1 MPEDRKKSAQNEQV
15 PPQDIDSEQSV
26 LGCLLIDKNAIYKVA
41 DWLSPDDFYRNT
53 HKIVYKAMLDLFE
66 KSEPI
71 DLRSLSSRLQE
82 LGKIKEIGGK
92 GYLTELSNSVPT
104 ATNVINYGKTV
115 QRKKA
120 LRDLIE
126 ASHEINILGHK
137 EDEEIDSIIDEAEQ
151 KIFKISQKSLR
162 QDFVPIK
169 NVLNDAFERIDNL
182 HKNKSALRGLRT
194 GFQSLD
200 TVLAGLQKSDL
211 IILASRPSFGKSSL
225 SLDIARAA
233 AIKEKMTVGIFSLEM
248 SMDQVVD
255 RAISAE
261 AEINLAKLRS
271 GRLSKE
277 NGDFS
282 RLQQAISTLST
293 APIYID
299 DAPLTNIMQMK
310 AMSRRLQASS
320 GLGLLIIDY
329 LQLMEPRTNSNSMVQ
344 MITEISRSLKGL
356 ARELCVPVI
365 ALSQLSR
372 AVEQRTPPV
381 PRLAD
386 LRESGS
392 LEQDADVVLFIN
404 RPDKY
409 DSRAQKNIAE
419 IIIAKHRNG
428 PTGKVNLYFNEDYA
442 SFTDI
447 DSFHV
452 DTELPPETKT
462 TMTMM
467 EEGSLFLGEEE

>member
-1 MPEDRKKSAQNEQV
+1 MQSEEKRKVATGEKL
-15 PPQDIDSEQSV
+15 PPQDVESEQAV
-26 LGCLLIDKNAIYKVA
+26 LGCLMIDKNAIYKVA

-53 HKIVYKAMLDLFE
+53 HKIVYKAMLSLFE

-82 LGKIKEIGGK
+82 MEKLKEIGGR

-104 ATNVINYGKTV
+104 ASNVVNYGKTV

-126 ASHEINILGHK
+126 ASHEINSLGYQ
-137 EDEEIDSIIDEAEQ
+137 EDEEIDSVIDRAEQ
-151 KIFKISQKSLR
+151 KIFKISQRSLR
-162 QDFVPIK
+162 QDFVAIK
-169 NVLNDAFERIDNL
+169 EVLDEAFERIDNL
-182 HKNKSALRGLRT
+182 HKNKNALRGLKT

-200 TVLAGLQKSDL
+200 TILAGLQKSDL
-211 IILASRPSFGKSSL
+211 VIIASRPSVGKSSL
-225 SLDIARAA
+225 SLDIARAVA
-233 AIKEKMTVGIFSLEM
+233 TKEKIPVGIFSLEM
-248 SMDQVVD
+248 SVDQIVD

-261 AEINLAKLRS
+261 AEINLSKLRS

-277 NGDFS
+277 NGDFT
-282 RLQQAISTLST
+282 RLQQAMSTLS
-293 APIYID
+293 ASPIYID
-299 DAPLTNIMQMK
+299 DAPITNIMQMK
-310 AMSRRLQASS
+310 AMARRLQASN

-329 LQLMEPRTNSNSMVQ
+329 LQLMEPRTSSDNMVQ
-344 MITEISRSLKGL
+344 RISEISRSLKGL
-356 ARELCVPVI
+356 ARELSVPVI

-372 AVEQRTPPV
+372 AVEQRTPPI

-404 RPDKY
+404 RPDRY
-409 DSRAQKNIAE
+409 DTRAQKNVAE

-452 DTELPPETKT
+452 DTEMPPETKT
-462 TMTMM
+462 SML
-467 EEGSLFLGEEE
+467 EESLASFAEEE